1 VKLDNESK
9 IAFCNT
15 MEAMKVHC
23 IGCKDCDL
31 YLRWGDGDLCDKGKE
46 IITMSLAYMNA
57 NPEMK

>member
-1 VKLDNESK
+1 MKLDNDSK

-15 MEAMKVHC
+15 MEAMKAHQ

-46 IITMSLAYMNA
+46 VIAMNLAYINS
-57 NPEMK
+57 NPETL

>member
-1 VKLDNESK
+1 
-9 IAFCNT
+9 